1 MMSRPHSAFFRVRQR
16 QQSIGPQRHGVDEE
30 RHPQHDPSWTESA
43 VPTVVDEDEGDEQ
56 NRRQDGVSQEREE
69 RRERLIEQRWSAP
82 PLVGVWPSPL
92 GYACFSSGLASTPA
106 SLRCCSVIG
115 AGAAVSGS

>member
-1 MMSRPHSAFFRVRQR
+1 MPA
-16 QQSIGPQRHGVDEE
+16 
-30 RHPQHDPSWTESA
+30 
-43 VPTVVDEDEGDEQ
+43 VVDEDEGGEQ
-56 NRRQDGVSQEREE
+56 NQRQDGASQERE
-69 RRERLIEQRWSAP
+69 ERLIEQRWSIP
-82 PLVGVWPSPL
+82 PLVGVLPSPL